1 MREYVDGF
9 SLKINGVYYTENGE
23 RFIVPNGISRNRRNR
38 SWVVRIM
45 TEPRHYAMRQFQ
57 DKDYGNDYTE
67 SYLAALDAL
76 KELQCAKDINR
87 AILYKCCWPKRTTPR
102 INDETLRQ
110 KYLELVERARKM
122 GVRVMVDATTNEVVA
137 KFYNRGLSKYPD
149 EDRIF
154 NLGSLETVCRDDFGL
169 DEAVL
174 HHAHLFFKKYRER
187 LTKNGF
193 SQKIGPYYFYGSGV
207 VIRVPEGVYRNRE
220 VGRWRYEVKGS
231 KVVYFY
237 DKGDWVKSLRE
248 AISYAEQ
255 EAV

>member
-1 MREYVDGF
+1 MREYVNGF
-9 SLKINGVYYTENGE
+9 SLKIKGAYYTENGE
-23 RFIVPNGISRNRRNR
+23 RFVVPKGIFRNRQNR
-38 SWVVRIM
+38 AWVVRVM
-45 TEPRHYAMRQFQ
+45 TQPKRYTIRQFQ
-57 DKDYGNDYTE
+57 DKDYGDDYTE
-67 SYLAALDAL
+67 SYLAALNAL
-76 KELQCAKDINR
+76 KEMQRVEDLNHEI
-87 AILYKCCWPKRTTPR
+87 IYKCCWPKR
-102 INDETLRQ
+102 INLHIEDEVLRQ
-110 KYLELVERARKM
+110 KYFDLVARARKL
-122 GVRVMVDATTNEVVA
+122 GVCLTIDTRTNSVMA

-154 NLGSLETVCRDDFGL
+154 NLGSLETVCRDDFDL

-174 HHAHLFFKKYRER
+174 RHARLFFKKYRER

-193 SQKIGPYYFYGSGV
+193 SQKIGPYYFYGSGA

>member
-1 MREYVDGF
+1 MREYVNGF

-23 RFIVPNGISRNRRNR
+23 RFVVPKGISRNRRNR

-67 SYLAALDAL
+67 SYLAAFDAL
-76 KELQCAKDINR
+76 KELQRAKDLNH
-87 AILYKCCWPKRTTPR
+87 AILYKCCWPKRTTPC

-122 GVRVMVDATTNEVVA
+122 GVRVMIDATTNEVMA

-154 NLGSLETVCRDDFGL
+154 NLGSLEQVCRDDFEF
-169 DEAVL
+169 DEVIL
-174 HHAHLFFKKYRER
+174 HYACIFFQKHSDQLSKY
-187 LTKNGF
+187 NF
-193 SQKIGPYYFYGSGV
+193 SQKIGPYYFYGPGAT
-207 VIRVPEGVYRNRE
+207 IWVPEGVYRDRSTA
-220 VGRWRYEVKGS
+220 RWRYQAKGS
-231 KVVYFY
+231 NVVYFY
-237 DKGDWVKSLRE
+237 DKGSWVESLRE
-248 AISYAEQ
+248 AISYARRQ
-255 EAV
+255 AR